1 MSWSRKELNDQLGII
16 MRGIHQR
23 CVEHGEEAGGYV
35 NYVRGANI
43 AGFKKVADALI
54 AYGVV

>member
-1 MSWSRKELNDQLGII
+1 MPLLSMS
-16 MRGIHQR
+16 MRGIHER
-23 CVEHGEEAGGYV
+23 CVEYGEESGGYV
-35 NYVRGANI
+35 NYLKGANI